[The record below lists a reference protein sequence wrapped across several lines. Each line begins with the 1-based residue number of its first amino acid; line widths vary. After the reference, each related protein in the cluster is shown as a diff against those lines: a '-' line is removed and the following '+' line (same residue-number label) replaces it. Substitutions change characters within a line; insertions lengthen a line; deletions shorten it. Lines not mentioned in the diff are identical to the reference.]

1 VSPSDPRWPP
11 ADPEAA
17 GGKQRIIQEFVPGK
31 QVTLAHV
38 IARPEAN
45 LRHKVGLADAG
56 EASAIGILTITPSEA
71 SIIAADAAT
80 KSAAVEI
87 GFVDR
92 FSGSVLVTGDVE
104 AVESALRGVLRLL
117 ADTMGFARTEITRS

>member
-17 GGKQRIIQEFVPGK
+17 VGKQRIIQEFVPGK

-117 ADTMGFARTEITRS
+117 ADTRGFARTEITRS